1 MSSHALGSGTRL
13 PGVSGRAPRVP
24 GSTAPDP
31 QCLSGSAR
39 SVASLRHVPADGAWP
54 TSDRVTL
61 PGPSKVALPVPSDY
75 AAPYQGS
82 NGPGFNLVIVLDQR
96 SDPA

>member
-1 MSSHALGSGTRL
+1 MPWAAGRGCPACQEGP
-13 PGVSGRAPRVP
+13 PGVP